1 MPARRKSAYSSQ
13 ISDAQGLHAPRGM
26 AATVRKGFKRPSQE
40 LAELLRLANLVP
52 EGIELPER
60 LNDESRDTLVDSISR
75 LPDAVRLE
83 LLDCLNRPDPFM
95 KDFIDWMGR
104 GEVWLQLNQEKV
116 VSLAEMN
123 EIFSVVERYDAI
135 RTSREGFKEV
145 LRQSPFHVVETWVLL
160 QIDKHHTI
168 QTIPLSRFTR
178 AIAGVDARYLRQ
190 CEVCKHFF
198 FAGRLQ
204 QPGCIAQHSDII
216 RKRNK
221 RARDKANM
229 ELNETRKKKRAK
241 TAR

>member
-1 MPARRKSAYSSQ
+1 MPARKKSVYSAQ
-13 ISDAQGLHAPRGM
+13 ISEAQGLHTPRSM
-26 AATVRKGFKRPSQE
+26 AAIVRKGFKRPSQE
-40 LAELLRLANLVP
+40 LAELLRLTNLVP
-52 EGIELPER
+52 QEIELPER

-83 LLDCLNRPDPFM
+83 LLDCLNRPIPLI
-95 KDFIDWMGR
+95 KDFIDWVGS
-104 GEVWLQLNQEKV
+104 GKASLQLDQEKV
-116 VSLAEMN
+116 VALAEMN

-135 RTSREGFKEV
+135 RTSREGFKEI
-145 LRQSPFHVVETWVLL
+145 LRHSPFHVVKTWVLL
-160 QIDKHHTI
+160 QIDIHHII

-198 FAGRLQ
+198 FAGRLT
-204 QPGCIAQHSDII
+204 QPGCTAQHSDII

-221 RARDKANM
+221 RARDKANRV
-229 ELNETRKKKRAK
+229 LNETRKKKRAK

>member
-1 MPARRKSAYSSQ
+1 MPAREKSTRSAQ
-13 ISDAQGLHAPRGM
+13 ISEVQALHTPRSMG
-26 AATVRKGFKRPSQE
+26 AIARKGFKRPNQD

-52 EGIELPER
+52 EEIELPER
-60 LNDESRDTLVDSISR
+60 LNDESRDALVESISR

-83 LLDCLNRPDPFM
+83 LLDCLNRPDPFI
-95 KDFIDWMGR
+95 KDFIDWMGT
-104 GEVWLQLNQEKV
+104 GTVWLELNQEKV
-116 VSLAEMN
+116 VALGEMN

-135 RTSREGFKEV
+135 RTSREGFKEI

-190 CEVCKHFF
+190 CEVCKRFF

-204 QPGCIAQHSDII
+204 QPGCTAQHSDII

-221 RARDKANM
+221 RARDKANR